1 MRPWERALRDMRL
14 SRNPQVQEDAFWY
27 LHERAAELV
36 SELRSA
42 YEAETDHGSR
52 CWLLELLGDAR
63 DPALEDLFA
72 AALNEPDESLQQWA
86 SRGLR
91 NLDTK
96 TARTILWRH
105 SQNRTGGT

>member
-1 MRPWERALRDMRL
+1 MRL
-14 SRNPQVQEDAFWY
+14 SRKPQVKEDAFWY

-42 YEAETDHGSR
+42 YEAETNHGSR
-52 CWLLELLGDAR
+52 CWLLELLGEAR

-72 AALNEPDESLQQWA
+72 AALDEPDESLQQWA
-86 SRGLR
+86 ARGLR

-96 TARTILWRH
+96 TARTILWHH
-105 SQNRTGGT
+105 SQNRTDGT